1 MLKEPAMAHEEI
13 ASLVRAAAEIVVFS
27 GAGLSADSGI
37 PTFRDGATG
46 LWNNVDPDEVASI
59 EGFMRNPRLVWNWL
73 RQLKNLVDER
83 QPNPGHRAIAQLER
97 LAGGKR
103 LTVVTQNIDGYHSR
117 AGNGDVLEVHGTI
130 HRLRC
135 HERCGFA
142 AEWGESLRE
151 PFPCPQCGAPAR
163 PDLVLFGE
171 ALDHG
176 VFSAAGQRSA
186 RADVFFCV
194 GTSFTVQP
202 AAHLPVW
209 AKASGAA
216 VVEINPHRTSL
227 SDVADYSIREGASQ
241 FFSALC
247 RTLTP
252 DAPDN

>member
-1 MLKEPAMAHEEI
+1 MPKKQAMAHEEI
-13 ASLVRAAAEIVVFS
+13 ASLVRTATEIVVFS

-59 EGFMRNPRLVWNWL
+59 EGFMRNPRLVWSWL
-73 RQLKNLVDER
+73 RQLKNLVDDR
-83 QPNPGHRAIAQLER
+83 QPNSGHRAIAQLER
-97 LAGGKR
+97 IACDKR

-117 AGNGDVLEVHGTI
+117 AGNGEVLEVHGTI

-135 HERCGFA
+135 HERCGFVE
-142 AEWGESLRE
+142 EWSEDLRE

-171 ALDHG
+171 ALDPE
-176 VFSAAGQRSA
+176 VFTAAGRRSA

-209 AKASGAA
+209 AKASGAT
-216 VVEINPHRTSL
+216 VVEINPHLTPL
-227 SDVADYSIREGASQ
+227 SEVADYSVREGASQ
-241 FFSALC
+241 FFAALC
-247 RTLTP
+247 RTLAPEP
-252 DAPDN
+252 DA